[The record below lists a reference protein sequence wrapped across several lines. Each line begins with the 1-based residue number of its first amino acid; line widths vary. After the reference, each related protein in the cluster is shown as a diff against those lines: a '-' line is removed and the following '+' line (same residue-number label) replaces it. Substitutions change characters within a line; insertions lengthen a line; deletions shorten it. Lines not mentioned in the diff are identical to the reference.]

1 MRPSPESD
9 IAATAAPTTTAVKP
23 AETVVTA
30 KTASVAYASPGGIV
44 FRRLA
49 IPDDIPMIHGWFQQP
64 HAKFWCLQ
72 GSSIAEVRELYAAQ
86 LASGFRDVHIG
97 SLHGEPV
104 VLAESYDPRFDQLA
118 DHYAVAPGDLGMH
131 ICVAPARRPVR
142 GFSRLVFQAVMDLM
156 FDGLGARRVVVEPDA
171 HNDRIH
177 VLNKTF
183 GFVYRGDVQLR
194 EKVASLALCTRA
206 DYRTALQ
213 HLQEIPA

>member
-1 MRPSPESD
+1 MRPSLESAVTD
-9 IAATAAPTTTAVKP
+9 KSAPGTTTGAAPATVAVVAPPTTY
-23 AETVVTA
+23 
-30 KTASVAYASPGGIV
+30 SSPGGLV
-44 FRRLA
+44 FRRLS
-49 IPDDIPMIHGWFQQP
+49 IPDDIPLIHGWFQQP

-72 GSSIAEVRELYAAQ
+72 GSSVAEVRELYAAQ
-86 LASGFRDVHIG
+86 LASGFLDVHIG
-97 SLHGEPV
+97 SLAGEPV

-118 DHYAVAPGDLGMH
+118 DHYAVRPGDLGMH

-142 GFSRLVFQAVMDLM
+142 GFSRRVFQAVMDLM
-156 FDGLGARRVVVEPDA
+156 FDGLGAHRVVVEPDA
-171 HNDRIH
+171 HNERIH

-206 DYRTALQ
+206 DYLTALQ

>member
-1 MRPSPESD
+1 MRLSPESP
-9 IAATAAPTTTAVKP
+9 IAVAADKATGAADAAMAAPTT
-23 AETVVTA
+23 
-30 KTASVAYASPGGIV
+30 YASPGGLV

-72 GSSIAEVRELYAAQ
+72 GSTVAEVRELYAAQ

-97 SLHGEPV
+97 SLAGEPV

-118 DHYAVAPGDLGMH
+118 DHYAVQPGDLGMH
-131 ICVAPARRPVR
+131 ICVAPARRPVH
-142 GFSRLVFQAVMDLM
+142 GFSRRVFQAVMDLM

-171 HNDRIH
+171 HNERIH

-183 GFVYRGDVQLR
+183 GFVYRGEVQLR

>member
-1 MRPSPESD
+1 MRPSLESAVAD
-9 IAATAAPTTTAVKP
+9 TAA
-23 AETVVTA
+23 
-30 KTASVAYASPGGIV
+30 ASVSHAAADAPAIYTSPGGLA
-44 FRRLA
+44 FRRLV
-49 IPDDIPMIHGWFQQP
+49 IPDDIPLIHSWFQQP

-72 GSSIAEVRELYAAQ
+72 GSSVAEVRDLYAAQ
-86 LASGFRDVHIG
+86 LACGFRDVHIG
-97 SLHGEPV
+97 SLGGEPV

-118 DHYAVAPGDLGMH
+118 DHYAVQPGDLGMH

-142 GFSRLVFQAVMDLM
+142 GFSRRVFQAVMDLM

-171 HNDRIH
+171 HNERIH